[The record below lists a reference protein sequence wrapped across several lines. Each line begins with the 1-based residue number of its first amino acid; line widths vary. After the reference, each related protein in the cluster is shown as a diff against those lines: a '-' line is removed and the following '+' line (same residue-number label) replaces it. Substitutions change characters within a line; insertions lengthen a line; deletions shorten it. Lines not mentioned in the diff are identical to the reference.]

1 MEYLTDKKGNL
12 LYKGDTVFYSLPD
25 GRLCL
30 GKITRIRVEVD
41 NKVLCNGN
49 DLVKTYTIKK
59 EDI

>member
-12 LYKGDTVFYSLPD
+12 LYKGDSVFYPSPD
-25 GRLCL
+25 GRMFL

-49 DLVKTYTIKK
+49 DLVKTYMIKK
-59 EDI
+59 EDL